1 MTEIRNVNSKDIESI
16 INLVTLNKD
25 ILQPNNFMI
34 YYLCC
39 TVFKESSFIAFKDE
53 KPIGF
58 LLAFPDS
65 KQEYTWVHQMGVDP
79 NEKSKGIGSEL
90 LKKLE
95 TSIASLE
102 SPIKTMRLAVK
113 PDNHRAK
120 VFYEKHQF
128 RFLGMDDLI
137 KMEIYEKLL
146 NTSPNS
152 QYK

>member
-1 MTEIRNVNSKDIESI
+1 MIEIRNVNSKDIESI
-16 INLVTLNKD
+16 IDLVMLNKD

-58 LLAFPDS
+58 LFAFPDS
-65 KQEYTWVHQMGVDP
+65 NQECTWVHQMAVDP

-95 TSIASLE
+95 TSIARRE
-102 SPIKTMRLAVK
+102 SPIKTIRLAVK

-120 VFYEKHQF
+120 TFYEV
-128 RFLGMDDLI
+128 
-137 KMEIYEKLL
+137 
-146 NTSPNS
+146 
-152 QYK
+152 QYLRL